1 MSFHS
6 NTTDMKIHYTREL
19 IEKCKPIFRQGIRYI
34 FSHAKKNTTLMKHLL
49 KNFQEMLEKIPNWN
63 SLIIQKE
70 FSRFKINSN
79 CQWLDKLIK
88 AAFLAEFKIAAQ
100 NIILEDNFKLDIP
113 KSQDFIHFCY
123 IEIARD
129 IWAKPQ
135 ICFDG
140 YSNELRKLYEIELD
154 SIIQHSIMKVIKN
167 MLPLEKLVT
176 DYLKNVEDEVMYN
189 SDEDE
194 KVSVDGGT
202 FEDSYTEDDNYEE
215 DGEVEE
221 DEDEVEEINKKIDIN
236 EIIIEKT
243 DKIDIYP
250 DIVDTE
256 NSDENVVEEANEN
269 LVFHEQAN
277 TGEQDVNV
285 DEQAVNVDEQ
295 AVNDDEQA
303 VNDDDEQAV
312 NDDEQAVND
321 DEQVEFKTLSIDDKP
336 YIYEDNKHLQ
346 NGDSPTEV
354 TTDAVIEHTA
364 EENTREIAIDDST
377 DLEKDQAFEQ
387 GHEPRDD
394 HQRVEIPDIDSHL
407 LKHDSDHK
415 ATTEHII
422 LTEQPHQQTPA
433 EEVMASKVNDS
444 DHVEHTIVDN
454 SDQIRNPEV
463 KVITAISTNDRRRR
477 KTEDKIKSILGIDMD
492 VDTFKKNRDTLRKK
506 LLKI

>member
-1 MSFHS
+1 
-6 NTTDMKIHYTREL
+6 MKIHYTREL

-34 FSHAKKNTTLMKHLL
+34 FSHAKKNTTLNKHLL

-63 SLIIQKE
+63 SMIIQKE

-140 YSNELRKLYEIELD
+140 YNNELRKLYEIELD
-154 SIIQHSIMKVIKN
+154 TIIQHSIMKVIKN

-202 FEDSYTEDDNYEE
+202 YEDSDIEDDNDQEDEE
-215 DGEVEE
+215 DEE
-221 DEDEVEEINKKIDIN
+221 DEDVEEINKKIDIN

-250 DIVDTE
+250 DIIDAE
-256 NSDENVVEEANEN
+256 NDDENVVEEADEILVIQQQVNE
-269 LVFHEQAN
+269 
-277 TGEQDVNV
+277 GEQDVNA
-285 DEQAVNVDEQ
+285 DEQAVNTDEQAINTSEQHADADEQ
-295 AVNDDEQA
+295 AVNADEQA
-303 VNDDDEQAV
+303 VNADEQAV
-312 NDDEQAVND
+312 NAGEHI
-321 DEQVEFKTLSIDDKP
+321 EFKTLSIDDKP
-336 YIYEDNKHLQ
+336 HVYEDNKHLQ
-346 NGDSPTEV
+346 NGDTVIKHNAEDNAEDNTED
-354 TTDAVIEHTA
+354 T
-364 EENTREIAIDDST
+364 TREKAIDDST
-377 DLEKDQAFEQ
+377 DIIEKHQALKQ
-387 GHEPRDD
+387 GPRDD
-394 HQRVEIPDIDSHL
+394 HHIVEIPDIDNNM
-407 LKHDSDHK
+407 LKHNSDHE
-415 ATTEHII
+415 AEHII
-422 LTEQPHQQTPA
+422 LTEQPHPQTVA
-433 EEVMASKVNDS
+433 EEVMANKVNDS
-444 DHVEHTIVDN
+444 DHVEHTIIDN
-454 SDQIRNPEV
+454 SDQIQNPEV
-463 KVITAISTNDRRRR
+463 KVITAISNNDRRRK
-477 KTEDKIKSILGIDMD
+477 KTEEKIKTILGIDMD
-492 VDTFKKNRDTLRKK
+492 VETFKKNRDTLRKK